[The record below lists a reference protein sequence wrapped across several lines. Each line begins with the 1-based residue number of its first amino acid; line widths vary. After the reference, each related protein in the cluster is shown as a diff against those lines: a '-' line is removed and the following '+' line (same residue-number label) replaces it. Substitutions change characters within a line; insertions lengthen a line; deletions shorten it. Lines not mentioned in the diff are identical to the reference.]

1 MLIVHKIASWY
12 LSKRLQRIEGYIREP
27 IATQVRIWKDLLN
40 RAQHTA
46 WGQRYGYGKIT
57 SYNEFRERVPISTY
71 EQFFPYIQRII
82 KGESDVLWPG
92 RIDWFAKSSGT
103 TNDKSKFIP
112 ISKDSFDELHFKAGR
127 DMLTLYLEQRPD
139 SRLFSGKSLS
149 ITGSHEFH
157 SGGIARSG
165 DLSAVL
171 VENLPIFYELVRTPS
186 KRITLMS
193 EWESKIDVMADE
205 IIHED
210 ITGFAG
216 VPTWALVLINKVFEK
231 LEMTDR
237 NVLDVWPN
245 LEVFM
250 HGGVNFEPYRSQFEA
265 LIPSRQMN
273 YMNIYNASE
282 GFFGVQD
289 DFERDDMLLFLD
301 YGIFYEFLPLEE
313 LDKEKPQ
320 AIALEEVEIGK
331 TYALVIS
338 TNGGLWRYLIGDT
351 VTFTS
356 TAPFRIRIAGRTK
369 HFINAFGEELMVG
382 NAEKALVQAC
392 RETGA
397 AISNYTAAPIYFTGA
412 EQGGHEWL
420 IEFKQAPDNLARFS
434 TCLDNTLKQLN
445 SDYEAKRYHDMALR
459 FPTVR
464 HIASGTFY
472 DWMKKRGKLGG
483 QNKVP
488 RLSNDRR
495 YVDDILEMLEQLP
508 DKKDS

>member
-12 LSKRLQRIEGYIREP
+12 LGKRLQRIEEYVQAP
-27 IATQVRIWKDLLN
+27 IATQTRIWRELLD
-40 RAQHTA
+40 RAKHTT
-46 WGQRYGYGKIT
+46 WGQKYGYERIT
-57 SYNEFRERVPISTY
+57 SYDEFRENVPISTY
-71 EQFFPYIQRII
+71 EQLFPYIQRII
-82 KGESDVLWPG
+82 KGEHNVLWPG

-103 TNDKSKFIP
+103 TNDKSKYIP
-112 ISKDSFDELHFKAGR
+112 LSKDSFDELHFKAGR
-127 DMLTLYLEQRPD
+127 DMLTLYLEQRPE

-149 ITGSHEFH
+149 ISGSHEFH
-157 SGGIARSG
+157 PDAEVRAG

-186 KRITLMS
+186 KRVSLMS
-193 EWESKIDVMADE
+193 EWESKIDIMADE
-205 IIHED
+205 IIQED
-210 ITGFAG
+210 VTGLAG
-216 VPTWALVLINKVFEK
+216 VPTWALVLIHKVFEK
-231 LEMTDR
+231 LDRTDK
-237 NVLDVWPN
+237 NVLEIWPN
-245 LEVFM
+245 VEVFM
-250 HGGVNFEPYRSQFEA
+250 HGGVNFEPYRPQFEA
-265 LIPSRQMN
+265 LIPSDQMT

-313 LDKEKPQ
+313 LDKDHPM
-320 AIALEEVEIGK
+320 AIGLADVEVGK

-351 VTFTS
+351 IVFTS
-356 TAPFRIRIAGRTK
+356 TSPFRIRIAGRTK

-382 NAEKALVQAC
+382 NAEKALVEAC

-397 AISNYTAAPIYFTGA
+397 SITNYTAAPIYFTDSS
-412 EQGGHEWL
+412 QGGHEWL
-420 IEFKQAPDNLARFS
+420 IEFEQPPKDLARFS
-434 TCLDNTLKQLN
+434 EVLDQTLKILN
-445 SDYEAKRYHDMALR
+445 SDYEAKRYNDMALR
-459 FPTVR
+459 FPQIHSVPT
-464 HIASGTFY
+464 GTFY

-495 YVDDILEMLEQLP
+495 YVDDILEMLQSGP
-508 DKKDS
+508 DKKDA